1 MSALS
6 RCVALIATAAM
17 IFAGL
22 ATPADAAIGPD
33 SYEVTGSWGDLNSGA
48 TEWSGATYNADR
60 HVLLTVDDE
69 TNAYEFQLN
78 ADGSIDQSQP
88 VRVIDLDPL
97 GDSDWEGVAWVD
109 GDQYAFIS
117 EATGR
122 ADIYDVS
129 QNRNSVT
136 TRDHVWSFNA
146 GGPQGNSGTEGI
158 AVGSDGAFYVTDE
171 WPSAV
176 SRFSPNGRFEGTIL
190 IDDLIGDATGVV
202 AAADDTLVVV
212 SHESRVAVQLEVDW
226 FNASYTVIGTIELPH
241 FEQLEGVA
249 LIGDDILHFFGEDKG
264 GQTYSQYSAEVVDAD
279 SGNTT
284 PIFSPSDVDCSGI
297 SDIADA
303 LLITRNAVGLDP
315 LDPSCGTG
323 DFNQDGVT
331 DLADAL
337 AIVQCAVG
345 QDNGFCSNM

>member
-1 MSALS
+1 MLFTAL
-6 RCVALIATAAM
+6 AL
-17 IFAGL
+17 
-22 ATPADAAIGPD
+22 PADAAIGPA
-33 SYEVTGSWGDLNSGA
+33 SYEVTGTWGDLNSGA
-48 TEWSGATYNADR
+48 TEWSGATYNAHR

-78 ADGSIDQSQP
+78 ADGSIDQSQS

-136 TRDHVWSFNA
+136 PGDHVWSFNA
-146 GGPQGNSGTEGI
+146 GGPQGNTGTEGI
-158 AVGSDGAFYVTDE
+158 TVGSDGSFYVTDE

-176 SRFSPNGRFEGTIL
+176 SRFDSSGSFEGTIL
-190 IDDLIGDATGVV
+190 IDSLVNDATGVV
-202 AAADDTLVVV
+202 AASDDTLVVV
-212 SHESRVAVQLEVDW
+212 SHESRIAVQLEVDW
-226 FNASYTVIGTIELPH
+226 YNASYTVLGTIDLPY

-264 GQTYSQYSAEVVDAD
+264 GQTYSQYSAEVVIAPAFP
-279 SGNTT
+279 S
-284 PIFSPSDVDCSGI
+284 SDVDCSGI

-303 LLITRNAVGLDP
+303 FLITRSSVGLEL
-315 LDPSCGTG
+315 LDPTCGTG
-323 DFNQDGVT
+323 DFNNDGTT
-331 DLADAL
+331 DIGDAL
-337 AIVQCAVG
+337 LIMQCSVG
-345 QDNGFCSNM
+345 RENGFCSGM